1 MYYAITHLTI
11 YNYSDPIADN
21 VMELRMQP
29 RSDTNQRCVR
39 FDLNVS
45 PSAKVVS
52 FKDHLGNALHTFDIP
67 APHTKLAIKAEAVV
81 EVKDTSPLPNGLAR
95 DAWEQIDQQAKHHD
109 FYDMLLPGKFARPT
123 ELLEQFAREINW
135 ERRGDPLN
143 LLRELTVHIYNKFD
157 YVQHVTRVDS
167 PIDDALSARRGVCQD
182 FSHIM
187 LALVRQIGIPAR
199 YVSGYLYTRKDEGD
213 RSDVD
218 ASHAW
223 IEAWLP
229 DLGWVGFDPTNN
241 LIASDRHIRVSVA
254 NDYAQ
259 ASPSR
264 GVFKGKTHTTLEVRV
279 KVSKLDEL
287 PFEEEELSPEIVM
300 PQYQYYQA
308 QQQEQQQQ

>member
-11 YNYSDPIADN
+11 YNYSDPIADS

-52 FKDHLGNALHTFDIP
+52 FKDHLGNTLHTFDIP

-81 EVKDTSPLPNGLAR
+81 EVKDTTLLPNGLVY
-95 DAWEQIDQQAKHHD
+95 DAWDKIDQQAKHHD

-123 ELLEQFAREINW
+123 ALLEEFAKEINW
-135 ERRGDPLN
+135 SRRGDPLN
-143 LLRELTVHIYNKFD
+143 LLRELTVSIYNKFD

-167 PIDDALSARRGVCQD
+167 PIDDALSTRRGVCQD

-199 YVSGYLYTRKDEGD
+199 YVSGYLYTLKDEGD

-264 GVFKGKTHTTLEVRV
+264 GVFKGASGTALEVRV
-279 KVSKLDEL
+279 KVSQLDEL

-300 PQYQYYQA
+300 PQYQYYQV